1 MYIPQ
6 EESVEAE
13 ILVTSSFVELTA
25 RTSTESLVQTVTG
38 KVTVVTS
45 AVLESVLGTTTEGRV
60 EVQGFSTENQDS
72 TGTAIHI
79 GRVFDLQN
87 WMFPSVK
94 AEQDILG
101 DVGGNNDE
109 GLEWLKNLVGSA
121 LDDKWFVLV
130 CVLVFLWFVV
140 SLVRI
145 LGKIETKFKLPSY
158 FSFHY
163 SWKRWFYENT
173 RFGWPCI
180 N

>member
-1 MYIPQ
+1 
-6 EESVEAE
+6 
-13 ILVTSSFVELTA
+13 
-25 RTSTESLVQTVTG
+25 
-38 KVTVVTS
+38 
-45 AVLESVLGTTTEGRV
+45 
-60 EVQGFSTENQDS
+60 
-72 TGTAIHI
+72 
-79 GRVFDLQN
+79 
-87 WMFPSVK
+87 MFPSVK

-101 DVGGNNDE
+101 DVGGNNDV